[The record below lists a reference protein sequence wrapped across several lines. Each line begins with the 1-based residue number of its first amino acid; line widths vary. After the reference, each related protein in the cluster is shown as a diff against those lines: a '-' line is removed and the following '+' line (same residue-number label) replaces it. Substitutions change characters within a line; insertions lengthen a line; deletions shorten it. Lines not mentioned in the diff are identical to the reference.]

1 MIKIS
6 LALIGAGDRGMT
18 AYAPY
23 ALSKPHEVE
32 FVAVAEPDK
41 QRRESFRQQ
50 HGISEEYC
58 FTDYKELLDKPKLA
72 DAVLICTQDRM
83 HVEPAMKALEKG
95 YHVML
100 EKPMSIDPVECFQ
113 LGECAERYGR
123 ILMICHVLRY
133 TPFFSTIKE
142 LLDKGNIGRL
152 ISIQHNENVGYWHQ
166 AHSYVRG
173 NWRKSEE
180 GSPMILAKS
189 CHDLDIILWLAGSDC
204 KRLSSFGTLTHF
216 KAENAPEGAPKMC
229 LQGCP
234 AESECPYY
242 APKIYMTKNTGW
254 PVSVITSDLSAE
266 GRLKA
271 LREGPYGR
279 CVYHCDN
286 DVVDHQVVNMEFE
299 NEVTAVFTMCAF
311 TNEMGRTI
319 KLMGTEGEIR
329 GHMEKNQIE
338 LIEFGTSKKTT
349 IDLNIGVDIHGHGGG
364 DEILFRDFINSVR
377 EGRTNALTSAKNS
390 VQSHM
395 MAFASERSRIEGT
408 VINFNEYVQQ
418 IKSYTNKKDV

>member
-1 MIKIS
+1 
-6 LALIGAGDRGMT
+6 
-18 AYAPY
+18 
-23 ALSKPHEVE
+23 
-32 FVAVAEPDK
+32 
-41 QRRESFRQQ
+41 
-50 HGISEEYC
+50 
-58 FTDYKELLDKPKLA
+58 
-72 DAVLICTQDRM
+72 
-83 HVEPAMKALEKG
+83 
-95 YHVML
+95 
-100 EKPMSIDPVECFQ
+100 
-113 LGECAERYGR
+113 
-123 ILMICHVLRY
+123 
-133 TPFFSTIKE
+133 
-142 LLDKGNIGRL
+142 
-152 ISIQHNENVGYWHQ
+152 
-166 AHSYVRG
+166 
-173 NWRKSEE
+173 
-180 GSPMILAKS
+180 MILAKS

-418 IKSYTNKKDV
+418 IKLYTNKKDV

>member
-1 MIKIS
+1 MRKVS
-6 LALIGAGDRGMT
+6 LALIGAGDRGMNS
-18 AYAPY
+18 YAPY
-23 ALSKPHEVE
+23 VYNKPHEAG
-32 FVAVAEPDK
+32 FTAVAEPNE

-50 HGISEEYC
+50 YAINEANC
-58 FTDYKELLDKPKLA
+58 FTDYKDLFDRPKLA

-83 HVEPAMKALEKG
+83 HMEATMMALEKG

-100 EKPMSIDPVECFQ
+100 EKPMSVDPVECIQ
-113 LGECAERYGR
+113 MGEAAEKHGKV
-123 ILMICHVLRY
+123 LLICHVLRY
-133 TPFFSTIKE
+133 TPFFATIKE
-142 LLDKGNIGRL
+142 LLDKGAIGRL

-173 NWRKSEE
+173 NWRKSGEA
-180 GSPMILAKS
+180 SPMILAKS
-189 CHDLDIILWLAGSDC
+189 CHDLDILLWLAGSDC
-204 KRLSSFGTLTHF
+204 KKLSSFGDLTHF
-216 KAENAPEGAPKMC
+216 KSENAPEGAPKMC

-234 AESECPYY
+234 SESECPYY
-242 APKIYMTKNTGW
+242 APKIYMTQNTGW
-254 PVSVITSDLSAE
+254 PVSVITSDLSTE

-319 KLMGTEGEIR
+319 KLMGTKGEIR

-338 LIEFGTSKKTT
+338 LIKFGSSKKTT

-377 EGRTNALTSAKNS
+377 EGRTNTLTSAKNS
-390 VQSHM
+390 VQSHL
-395 MAFASERSRIEGT
+395 MAFASEKSRIEGT

-418 IKSYTNKKDV
+418 IKSFANKKDV